1 MRITGFKQKC
11 STFVTNLPKFN
22 IGFIVNCAAME
33 SLSFGLA
40 APGEEV
46 HGVPYNLPLYLGI
59 FFLVAVSDKGSSSL
73 LNVAVSYQRS
83 KWLELEESFSMFL
96 ERRVKRVG
104 IICDFGRLK

>member
-46 HGVPYNLPLYLGI
+46 HGKECQV
-59 FFLVAVSDKGSSSL
+59 VSDKGSSSL